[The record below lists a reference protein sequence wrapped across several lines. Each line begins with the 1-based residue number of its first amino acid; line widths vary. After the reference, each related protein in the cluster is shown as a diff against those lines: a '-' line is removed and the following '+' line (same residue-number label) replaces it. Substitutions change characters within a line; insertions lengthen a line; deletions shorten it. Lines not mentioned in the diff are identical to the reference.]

1 MSRINIENYFNTLT
15 RESVENDLDF
25 VYDKNAVFKDPFNE
39 VEGIEKVRAIF
50 LHMYETLDNPRFIVL
65 EKMSETDKLF
75 LTWDF
80 IFELNKKEYV
90 IHGSSYLKLNE
101 FGQIKNHRDYW
112 DVGEELLSKIPILKQ
127 LYGIFAKRMRLEET
141 K

>member
-1 MSRINIENYFNTLT
+1 MSNI
-15 RESVENDLDF
+15 
-25 VYDKNAVFKDPFNE
+25 KNLKIKIFADGADPKH
-39 VEGIEKVRAIF
+39 I
-50 LHMYETLDNPRFIVL
+50 Y
-65 EKMSETDKLF
+65 
-75 LTWDF
+75 
-80 IFELNKKEYV
+80 ELNKKEYV